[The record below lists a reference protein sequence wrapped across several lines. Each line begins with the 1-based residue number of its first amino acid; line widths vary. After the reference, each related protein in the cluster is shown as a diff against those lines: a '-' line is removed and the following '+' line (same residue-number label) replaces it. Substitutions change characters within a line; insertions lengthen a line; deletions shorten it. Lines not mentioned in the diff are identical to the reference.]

1 MKWHA
6 TLSTRAKK
14 KKDETKI
21 VKFGVLL
28 SLVYKSMEG
37 GGVTV
42 FLSFFDLQIPTGKK
56 GFKVKLA

>member
-28 SLVYKSMEG
+28 SLVYKSMV